1 MESVM
6 RHDYLRKSMEQRLK
20 NKRLIKEFKY
30 SKNQKVK
37 DMAYKDTRA
46 QVLRS
51 QSVLDNLHQLSNMD
65 RSSSFSKLT
74 KSQARMESNHSANRV
89 RVY

>member
-46 QVLRS
+46 QVLP
-51 QSVLDNLHQLSNMD
+51 
-65 RSSSFSKLT
+65 
-74 KSQARMESNHSANRV
+74 ARTGYRQQQKELNR
-89 RVY
+89 R